1 MSRPNEIRLASRC
14 RALGPDCRYTCRTYV
29 SPCLTSS
36 IFSSEKLLGGYENS
50 PVVEINITYGRGD
63 RIVREEGD
71 KGDEELAAGIKA
83 DGIGR
88 VAPQRICT
96 LR

>member
-1 MSRPNEIRLASRC
+1 
-14 RALGPDCRYTCRTYV
+14 
-29 SPCLTSS
+29 
-36 IFSSEKLLGGYENS
+36 LGGYENS

-88 VAPQRICT
+88 VAPQ
-96 LR
+96 